1 MTRTNREMVQ
11 IFFYSRLPFL
21 LLSFVFTFH
30 CAKFPWQYVTKS
42 AFIFNFLP
50 GSTLYCQWM
59 AELLNDTVSALAK
72 RYKRKIFGSV
82 RTPRDHPDHG
92 RGKKDPPPFSW
103 HASELLIPHREVWLG
118 NSIALLPSASI
129 LPLSHQH
136 TPTAYESLSAHPL
149 LSAPLASLRRGLVVP
164 HSVMGSSCIHV
175 SPSSYSSSHLYLL
188 QVGLLEYWIKNNH
201 CGAEGSMQSRILSSL
216 GNGFMDKME
225 HIVRLRVRL

>member
-118 NSIALLPSASI
+118 NSI
-129 LPLSHQH
+129 
-136 TPTAYESLSAHPL
+136 
-149 LSAPLASLRRGLVVP
+149 
-164 HSVMGSSCIHV
+164 
-175 SPSSYSSSHLYLL
+175 
-188 QVGLLEYWIKNNH
+188 VGLLEYWIKNNH

-225 HIVRLRVRL
+225 HIGTIVSIQMMEHRRQRLLSL